1 MSEVQTLRLVVNR
14 RALARA
20 CARAAEHGVARGGR
34 YDVRGSAL
42 VIWPEPLSAP
52 PRTAPPHPQAGTRYP
67 VEGWVGYPA
76 YGTRPR
82 GEPIGMISWEW
93 SSPDEPFATVTR
105 VEAAEGHSPEEV
117 LAHLHRLLNPRG
129 PVAPGDEYLA

>member
-42 VIWPEPLSAP
+42 VIWPEPWSALPRPAP
-52 PRTAPPHPQAGTRYP
+52 PAS
-67 VEGWVGYPA
+67 GYPA
-76 YGTRPR
+76 PGTRPR

-93 SSPDEPFATVTR
+93 SLPDEPFATVTR

-129 PVAPGDEYLA
+129 PVAPGDE